1 MKRLL
6 AALLTF
12 SMIVSIVPFSAFA
25 DSPDTVVSPNVSA
38 TAQNTSTPTLDAD
51 TIQAINS
58 DPLLQGQYLS
68 ETSQP
73 TVDTSDVTMEAT
85 DGFGKLLVNSINE
98 QNDTSSNRIIGV
110 SVSGNTATV
119 KYVSTTDADI
129 VVSIYTDDSAEEM
142 VASGT
147 AYAPAMVENTG
158 SSTATV
164 AISGTIPEYYTV
176 KCYLLDTA
184 EHAPLCKEYT
194 DDSNTEDIVDLE
206 TATIDSF
213 PQDRV
218 INLDDQSVTN
228 FAVVKKGILLINDDS
243 SDAHANSLSENHTVI
258 SENGNGSYTIHTSDS
273 RIKSLV
279 PGKILTY
286 QSGDE
291 ILIIRVETISVS
303 DDSITITGDDSLDLI
318 DVFDIVKLE
327 SSNDDGQLEYDGSGV
342 DKDVHYNGATK
353 DDDELEQT
361 NAFSDDVNFTFTHKF
376 VIGTDTFYDG
386 KKEDDDGAHAV
397 SKFGINAVLNLKL
410 SNQFKYYISATKQTL
425 DYSLTSEA
433 SGGVEVAYTG
443 SIKID
448 LGYFKKKLPGIY
460 INYTPQLVMQTDV
473 KGQFLYTV
481 TSKQGFHCDGFS
493 ITDTSQKPVVDFSIK
508 VSGTI
513 YIGVEFA
520 PSVKAGVYKISKPRT
535 DENFLTLM
543 ELKLTFSIGAEGS
556 LTPNVPVEPVAVNQ
570 ISHKFSGNSIHE
582 CNACLAGDV
591 YSKVVFS
598 VTVNVIKIFDQT
610 ATLLDYR
617 QHILTLYYSINYND
631 LGFGTC
637 PHNLYLVDITVD
649 AVIPPSGSEVIDG
662 EGQSIGT
669 LSASDKNYCYMRPGT
684 YTLETTIDGNRY
696 SHTFTVGSSNIDVKL
711 TLNGGSSG
719 GGSSGGGSSDPSLWA
734 LDENGK
740 LTINN
745 EKVMTDYSDAAS
757 TPWYNF
763 RDEITYILTQY
774 MVKKISRYAF
784 ADCNKVT
791 TVQIGDDITE
801 IGDYAFSGC
810 TSLEKVV
817 FAGTM
822 AKWKEVQIGI
832 GNEALGYV
840 NIVCSDGTITGH
852 FPELS
857 DSDYVLNDGVL
868 TIYTQ
873 NAVNDYVSANQTPW
887 YNLRSSITKIIVK
900 DRVHKIGS
908 YSFWGFSSVKEIVF
922 EGVPS
927 SLADSAF
934 ENCFNLQSISYNGTI
949 NNWKKIDIQNDSDS
963 PYTSQ
968 IFVATIYCTD
978 DTILSQGYCG
988 FEENNL
994 RWILTE
1000 SKKLIIWGSGKM
1012 AEYQTN
1018 YSPWWSKNYKTVTI
1032 DEGVTSIG
1040 RNAFYDTEIE
1050 SITLPNSIESIERE
1064 AFSYAKN
1071 LSQLNFSTNLKKIDD
1086 YAFSHCDSLKEVNIP
1101 DGTVEIGAAFISCS
1115 SLERIHFPDSITKLG
1130 SMYGCT
1136 SLNELHLPC
1145 NVTYI
1150 CNSAFSGCT
1159 NLRNITLPANLKEIG
1174 EYAFGGCTMLDN
1186 VTIPDSVETI
1196 YRGAFSN
1203 CKNLKTIHLPSS
1215 LKNISEYLFSS
1226 CSSLQKIILPKNI
1239 NAINSYAFKEC
1250 ILLEEITIPTKCQ
1263 NIGIQAFSGCKGLKT
1278 IKIPGSVTGIG
1289 INAFENCSGLIR
1301 IDFDQG
1307 LWSIG
1312 NHVFSGCNQLSK
1324 VSIPDSV
1331 KSIGAD
1337 IFADC
1342 DLLSNL
1348 TYHGTTTQWNKIK
1361 IDANNLKL
1369 SQVTIHCTDGDIL
1382 PISTVSSDEN
1392 SIFPSTATGDD
1403 HSFAAS
1409 FSDLTPGV
1417 SYAVIVSRSESD
1429 PLAPEN
1435 LIYINQFRASS
1446 SGYQQSFQTP
1456 RSSTVTENDMFY
1468 VVAAGSRVFEDTSVN
1483 PNPGGSPSGGDTGSD
1498 GSSGGSGDGDG
1509 SGTGALLLVGAGA
1522 AAAAIT
1528 AGVVLSMPVEVQG
1541 KAELA
1546 DHTALPG
1553 AKISLLQDGKVVA
1566 QTTADENGSFS
1577 LKAKRGSYQLTAAYT
1592 DANGQIIHQ
1601 TIDIKAPAKDLVVT
1615 F

>member
-1 MKRLL
+1 MKKRLRLL

-38 TAQNTSTPTLDAD
+38 AAQNTSTPTLDAD

-73 TVDTSDVTMEAT
+73 AVDTSDVTMEAT

-98 QNDTSSNRIIGV
+98 QNDASSNRIIGV

-119 KYVSTTDADI
+119 EYVSTTDADI

-228 FAVVKKGILLINDDS
+228 FAVVKKGILLITDDS

-757 TPWYNF
+757 TPWYGS
-763 RDEITYILTQY
+763 RGKITSILTQY
-774 MVKKISRYAF
+774 NVKTISNYAF
-784 ADCNKVT
+784 ADCSKVT
-791 TVQIGDDITE
+791 EIYIGDEITR

-810 TSLEKVV
+810 SSLTKVTFV
-817 FAGTM
+817 GTM
-822 AKWKEVQIGI
+822 AKWKEVQIGV
-832 GNEALGYV
+832 GNDILNNVEIICA
-840 NIVCSDGTITGH
+840 DGTIN
-852 FPELS
+852 EKES
-857 DSDYVLNDGVL
+857 DSTIISPIIASGTSGDNINWKLRQNGTLQIDG
-868 TIYTQ
+868 TGSMKNYDNYPAPWCYNYSNGT
-873 NAVNDYVSANQTPW
+873 YRNQEVKTVIIE
-887 YNLRSSITKIIVK
+887 SGIT
-900 DRVHKIGS
+900 
-908 YSFWGFSSVKEIVF
+908 
-922 EGVPS
+922 
-927 SLADSAF
+927 
-934 ENCFNLQSISYNGTI
+934 SIS
-949 NNWKKIDIQNDSDS
+949 
-963 PYTSQ
+963 
-968 IFVATIYCTD
+968 
-978 DTILSQGYCG
+978 
-988 FEENNL
+988 
-994 RWILTE
+994 
-1000 SKKLIIWGSGKM
+1000 
-1012 AEYQTN
+1012 
-1018 YSPWWSKNYKTVTI
+1018 
-1032 DEGVTSIG
+1032 
-1040 RNAFYDTEIE
+1040 RNAFEGCH
-1050 SITLPNSIESIERE
+1050 
-1064 AFSYAKN
+1064 N
-1071 LSQLNFSTNLKKIDD
+1071 LTTII
-1086 YAFSHCDSLKEVNIP
+1086 VP
-1101 DGTVEIGAAFISCS
+1101 DGITMIGDNAFYGCS
-1115 SLERIHFPDSITKLG
+1115 SLTEIRIPASVKSVGGSAFQNCSSLTQISIPEGVYWLEST
-1130 SMYGCT
+1130 
-1136 SLNELHLPC
+1136 
-1145 NVTYI
+1145 
-1150 CNSAFSGCT
+1150 FSGCSSLLSV
-1159 NLRNITLPANLKEIG
+1159 NLPDSLLDIENFTFKNCEKLEEIKIPSRVRTIG
-1174 EYAFGGCTMLDN
+1174 EAAFYGCKELTN
-1186 VTIPDSVETI
+1186 ITIPDSYTSPGAPGVRYIESSAFAECAKLNTI
-1196 YRGAFSN
+1196 VLPKTIEFIEENAFNN
-1203 CKNLKTIHLPSS
+1203 CINLKIIHYGGTC
-1215 LKNISEYLFSS
+1215 K
-1226 CSSLQKIILPKNI
+1226 QWKKI
-1239 NAINSYAFKEC
+1239 E
-1250 ILLEEITIPTKCQ
+1250 
-1263 NIGIQAFSGCKGLKT
+1263 
-1278 IKIPGSVTGIG
+1278 
-1289 INAFENCSGLIR
+1289 
-1301 IDFDQG
+1301 
-1307 LWSIG
+1307 
-1312 NHVFSGCNQLSK
+1312 
-1324 VSIPDSV
+1324 VSNNNDS
-1331 KSIGAD
+1331 
-1337 IFADC
+1337 
-1342 DLLSNL
+1342 LLS
-1348 TYHGTTTQWNKIK
+1348 
-1361 IDANNLKL
+1361 A
-1369 SQVTIHCTDGDIL
+1369 TIHCSDGDIL
-1382 PISTVSSDEN
+1382 PTATSNLSSEEN
-1392 SIFPSTATGDD
+1392 SIIPSTDTATSGNNYV
-1403 HSFAAS
+1403 AS
-1409 FSDLTPGV
+1409 FMGLTPGV
-1417 SYAVIVSRSESD
+1417 NYAVIVSESETD
-1429 PLAPEN
+1429 PLDPQN
-1435 LIYINQFRASS
+1435 LIYINQFCASS
-1446 SGYQQSFQTP
+1446 EEYQQTFRTKSGSGITDL
-1456 RSSTVTENDMFY
+1456 DMVY
-1468 VVAAGSRVFEDTSVN
+1468 VVAAGSYTFDDSPVN

-1509 SGTGALLLVGAGA
+1509 SGAGALLLVGAGA

-1528 AGVVLSMPVEVQG
+1528 AGVIMMSPVDVKG
-1541 KAELA
+1541 RVVLA
-1546 DHTALPG
+1546 DQAAVPG
-1553 AKISLLQDGKVVA
+1553 AKISLLREGKVVE
-1566 QTTADENGSFS
+1566 QTTADDAGAFA
-1577 LKAKRGSYQLTAAYT
+1577 LKVRRGNYQLTAAYT

>member
-38 TAQNTSTPTLDAD
+38 AAQNTSTPTLDAD

-98 QNDTSSNRIIGV
+98 QNDASSNRIIGV

-119 KYVSTTDADI
+119 EYVSTTDADI

-228 FAVVKKGILLINDDS
+228 FAVVKKGILLITDDS

-303 DDSITITGDDSLDLI
+303 DDSITITGDNSLDLI

-757 TPWYNF
+757 TPWYGS
-763 RDEITYILTQY
+763 RGKITSILTQY
-774 MVKKISRYAF
+774 NVKTISNYAF
-784 ADCNKVT
+784 ADCSKVT
-791 TVQIGDDITE
+791 EIYIGDEITR

-810 TSLEKVV
+810 SSLTKVTFV
-817 FAGTM
+817 GTM
-822 AKWKEVQIGI
+822 AKWKEVQIGVGNDILNNVEIVCTDGVISPIPDTDSSIVDSGRCGENAYWTLYETGVLVIIGEGKMYDWIALNRDMPWYTLKGRIKEVEIHSGITDVGNSAFYECDHLRTVTLSPTVTEI
-832 GNEALGYV
+832 GNDAFC
-840 NIVCSDGTITGH
+840 NCSDLISITIPSSVTKIGNGTFAACHSLKSIELPSSIKEIGDSAFQGSGIGSITIPSGVTKIESTTFNH
-852 FPELS
+852 CSNLTDVEILS
-857 DSDYVLNDGVL
+857 DITEIGDSAFAYCQNL
-868 TIYTQ
+868 TNI
-873 NAVNDYVSANQTPW
+873 ALP
-887 YNLRSSITKIIVK
+887 SSITKIGNAAFADCYKLSNIAIPSGVTELGK
-900 DRVHKIGS
+900 GAFYYCMELTSITIPSGVTKIESTTFNHCSNLTDVEILSDITEIGGS
-908 YSFWGFSSVKEIVF
+908 AFAYCQNLTNIAL
-922 EGVPS
+922 PS
-927 SLADSAF
+927 SITIIGYGAF
-934 ENCFNLQSISYNGTI
+934 NGCGLTSISYTGT
-949 NNWKKIDIQNDSDS
+949 K
-963 PYTSQ
+963 SQ
-968 IFVATIYCTD
+968 W
-978 DTILSQGYCG
+978 
-988 FEENNL
+988 N
-994 RWILTE
+994 
-1000 SKKLIIWGSGKM
+1000 
-1012 AEYQTN
+1012 
-1018 YSPWWSKNYKTVTI
+1018 
-1032 DEGVTSIG
+1032 
-1040 RNAFYDTEIE
+1040 
-1050 SITLPNSIESIERE
+1050 SITIEYNND
-1064 AFSYAKN
+1064 F
-1071 LSQLNFSTNLKKIDD
+1071 LS
-1086 YAFSHCDSLKEVNIP
+1086 
-1101 DGTVEIGAAFISCS
+1101 
-1115 SLERIHFPDSITKLG
+1115 
-1130 SMYGCT
+1130 
-1136 SLNELHLPC
+1136 
-1145 NVTYI
+1145 
-1150 CNSAFSGCT
+1150 
-1159 NLRNITLPANLKEIG
+1159 
-1174 EYAFGGCTMLDN
+1174 
-1186 VTIPDSVETI
+1186 TI
-1196 YRGAFSN
+1196 
-1203 CKNLKTIHLPSS
+1203 
-1215 LKNISEYLFSS
+1215 
-1226 CSSLQKIILPKNI
+1226 
-1239 NAINSYAFKEC
+1239 
-1250 ILLEEITIPTKCQ
+1250 
-1263 NIGIQAFSGCKGLKT
+1263 
-1278 IKIPGSVTGIG
+1278 
-1289 INAFENCSGLIR
+1289 
-1301 IDFDQG
+1301 
-1307 LWSIG
+1307 
-1312 NHVFSGCNQLSK
+1312 
-1324 VSIPDSV
+1324 
-1331 KSIGAD
+1331 
-1337 IFADC
+1337 
-1342 DLLSNL
+1342 
-1348 TYHGTTTQWNKIK
+1348 
-1361 IDANNLKL
+1361 
-1369 SQVTIHCTDGDIL
+1369 TIHCTDGDIL

-1392 SIFPSTATGDD
+1392 SIIPSTDTATSGNNYV
-1403 HSFAAS
+1403 AS
-1409 FSDLTPGV
+1409 FMGLTPGV
-1417 SYAVIVSRSESD
+1417 NYAVIISKSDTD

-1435 LIYINQFRASS
+1435 LIYINQFCASS
-1446 SGYQQSFQTP
+1446 EEYQQTFRTKSGSGITDL
-1456 RSSTVTENDMFY
+1456 DMVY
-1468 VVAAGSRVFEDTSVN
+1468 VVAAGSYTFNDSPVN

-1509 SGTGALLLVGAGA
+1509 SGAGALLLVGAGA

-1553 AKISLLQDGKVVA
+1553 AKISLLQDGKVVE
-1566 QTTADENGSFS
+1566 QTTADDAGAFA
-1577 LKAKRGSYQLTAAYT
+1577 LKVKRGSYQLTAAYT

>member
-12 SMIVSIVPFSAFA
+12 SMIVSIIPFSAFA

-38 TAQNTSTPTLDAD
+38 AAQNTSTPTLDAD

-85 DGFGKLLVNSINE
+85 DGFGRLLLNSINE
-98 QNDTSSNRIIGV
+98 QNDASSNRIIGV

-119 KYVSTTDADI
+119 EYVSTTDADI

-243 SDAHANSLSENHTVI
+243 SDAHADSLSENHTVI

-342 DKDVHYNGATK
+342 DEDVHYNGATK

-745 EKVMTDYSDAAS
+745 ETVMTDYNDAAS
-757 TPWYNF
+757 TPWYSS
-763 RDEITYILTQY
+763 RDKITYILTQY

-822 AKWKEVQIGI
+822 AKWKEVQIGV
-832 GNEALGYV
+832 GNDILNNVEIICA
-840 NIVCSDGTITGH
+840 DGTINEKESGSTIISPIIASGTSGDNINWKLRQNGTLQIDGTGSMRNYDNY
-852 FPELS
+852 PAPWCYNYS
-857 DSDYVLNDGVL
+857 NGTYR
-868 TIYTQ
+868 
-873 NAVNDYVSANQTPW
+873 NQEVKTVIIE
-887 YNLRSSITKIIVK
+887 SGIT
-900 DRVHKIGS
+900 
-908 YSFWGFSSVKEIVF
+908 
-922 EGVPS
+922 
-927 SLADSAF
+927 
-934 ENCFNLQSISYNGTI
+934 SIS
-949 NNWKKIDIQNDSDS
+949 
-963 PYTSQ
+963 
-968 IFVATIYCTD
+968 
-978 DTILSQGYCG
+978 
-988 FEENNL
+988 
-994 RWILTE
+994 
-1000 SKKLIIWGSGKM
+1000 
-1012 AEYQTN
+1012 
-1018 YSPWWSKNYKTVTI
+1018 
-1032 DEGVTSIG
+1032 
-1040 RNAFYDTEIE
+1040 RNAFEGCH
-1050 SITLPNSIESIERE
+1050 
-1064 AFSYAKN
+1064 N
-1071 LSQLNFSTNLKKIDD
+1071 LTTII
-1086 YAFSHCDSLKEVNIP
+1086 VP
-1101 DGTVEIGAAFISCS
+1101 DGITMIGDNAFYGCS
-1115 SLERIHFPDSITKLG
+1115 SLTEIRIPASVKSVGGSAFQNCSSLTQISIPEGVYWLEST
-1130 SMYGCT
+1130 
-1136 SLNELHLPC
+1136 
-1145 NVTYI
+1145 
-1150 CNSAFSGCT
+1150 FSGCSSLLSV
-1159 NLRNITLPANLKEIG
+1159 NLPDSLLDIENFTFKNCEKLEEIKIPSRVRTIG
-1174 EYAFGGCTMLDN
+1174 EAAFYGCKELTN
-1186 VTIPDSVETI
+1186 ITIPDSYTSPGAPGVRYIESSAFAECAKLNTI
-1196 YRGAFSN
+1196 VLPKTIEFIEENAFNN
-1203 CKNLKTIHLPSS
+1203 CINLKIIHYGGTC
-1215 LKNISEYLFSS
+1215 K
-1226 CSSLQKIILPKNI
+1226 QWKKI
-1239 NAINSYAFKEC
+1239 E
-1250 ILLEEITIPTKCQ
+1250 
-1263 NIGIQAFSGCKGLKT
+1263 
-1278 IKIPGSVTGIG
+1278 
-1289 INAFENCSGLIR
+1289 
-1301 IDFDQG
+1301 
-1307 LWSIG
+1307 
-1312 NHVFSGCNQLSK
+1312 
-1324 VSIPDSV
+1324 VSNNNDS
-1331 KSIGAD
+1331 
-1337 IFADC
+1337 
-1342 DLLSNL
+1342 LLS
-1348 TYHGTTTQWNKIK
+1348 
-1361 IDANNLKL
+1361 A
-1369 SQVTIHCTDGDIL
+1369 TIHCSDGDIL
-1382 PISTVSSDEN
+1382 PTATSNLSSEEN
-1392 SIFPSTATGDD
+1392 SIIPSTDTATSGNNYV
-1403 HSFAAS
+1403 AS
-1409 FSDLTPGV
+1409 FMGLTPGV
-1417 SYAVIVSRSESD
+1417 NYAVIVSESETD
-1429 PLAPEN
+1429 PLDPQN
-1435 LIYINQFRASS
+1435 LIYINQFCASS
-1446 SGYQQSFQTP
+1446 EEYQQTFRTKSGSGITDL
-1456 RSSTVTENDMFY
+1456 DMVY
-1468 VVAAGSRVFEDTSVN
+1468 VVAAGSYTFDDSPVN

-1509 SGTGALLLVGAGA
+1509 SGAGALLLVGAGA

-1541 KAELA
+1541 KAELS

-1553 AKISLLQDGKVVA
+1553 AKISLLQDGKVVE
-1566 QTTADENGSFS
+1566 QTTADDAGAFA
-1577 LKAKRGSYQLTAAYT
+1577 LKVKRGNYQLTAAYT

>member
-38 TAQNTSTPTLDAD
+38 AAQNTSTPTLDAD

-85 DGFGKLLVNSINE
+85 DGFGRLLLNSINE
-98 QNDTSSNRIIGV
+98 QNDASSNRIIGV

-119 KYVSTTDADI
+119 EYVSTTDADI

-243 SDAHANSLSENHTVI
+243 SDAHADSLSENHTVI

-745 EKVMTDYSDAAS
+745 ETVMTDYNDAAS
-757 TPWYNF
+757 TPWYSS
-763 RDEITYILTQY
+763 RDKITYILTQY
-774 MVKKISRYAF
+774 MVKKISSYAF

-810 TSLEKVV
+810 ISLEKVV

-822 AKWKEVQIGI
+822 AKWKEMQIGI
-832 GNEALGYV
+832 GNDILN
-840 NIVCSDGTITGH
+840 NIEIICTDGSINTKDENLIIASGECGSNGANVIWILNKSGNLEISGTG
-852 FPELS
+852 S
-857 DSDYVLNDGVL
+857 MKDYSNN
-868 TIYTQ
+868 TT
-873 NAVNDYVSANQTPW
+873 APW
-887 YNLRSSITKIIVK
+887 YKRKGDIK
-900 DRVHKIGS
+900 
-908 YSFWGFSSVKEIVF
+908 SV
-922 EGVPS
+922 
-927 SLADSAF
+927 
-934 ENCFNLQSISYNGTI
+934 TI
-949 NNWKKIDIQNDSDS
+949 NRGVINVGSFAFFECYAIKDISICS
-963 PYTSQ
+963 T
-968 IFVATIYCTD
+968 
-978 DTILSQGYCG
+978 
-988 FEENNL
+988 
-994 RWILTE
+994 
-1000 SKKLIIWGSGKM
+1000 
-1012 AEYQTN
+1012 
-1018 YSPWWSKNYKTVTI
+1018 
-1032 DEGVTSIG
+1032 VTSIG
-1040 RNAFYDTEIE
+1040 DAAFLGCCGIK
-1050 SITLPNSIESIERE
+1050 SITLPNNVAVICNSVFAGCDGLEEIILSNSVTRIEFG
-1064 AFSYAKN
+1064 AFQGCK
-1071 LSQLNFSTNLKKIDD
+1071 
-1086 YAFSHCDSLKEVNIP
+1086 SLKNITIP
-1101 DGTVEIGAAFISCS
+1101 DT
-1115 SLERIHFPDSITKLG
+1115 
-1130 SMYGCT
+1130 
-1136 SLNELHLPC
+1136 
-1145 NVTYI
+1145 VTYI
-1150 CNSAFSGCT
+1150 GSEVFRECL
-1159 NLRNITLPANLKEIG
+1159 NLTNITLP
-1174 EYAFGGCTMLDN
+1174 FGIT
-1186 VTIPDSVETI
+1186 E
-1196 YRGAFSN
+1196 
-1203 CKNLKTIHLPSS
+1203 
-1215 LKNISEYLFSS
+1215 
-1226 CSSLQKIILPKNI
+1226 
-1239 NAINSYAFKEC
+1239 INSG
-1250 ILLEEITIPTKCQ
+1250 L
-1263 NIGIQAFSGCKGLKT
+1263 FSGCYKLANVF
-1278 IKIPGSVTGIG
+1278 IPTSVTTVG
-1289 INAFENCSGLIR
+1289 NLAFTYCKSLEK
-1301 IDFDQG
+1301 IDIPLSVTSFG
-1307 LWSIG
+1307 ATP
-1312 NHVFSGCNQLSK
+1312 FYGCN
-1324 VSIPDSV
+1324 
-1331 KSIGAD
+1331 
-1337 IFADC
+1337 
-1342 DLLSNL
+1342 NL
-1348 TYHGTTTQWNKIK
+1348 TRINYSGTRYQWHN
-1361 IDANNLKL
+1361 
-1369 SQVTIHCTDGDIL
+1369 QVTGCQDCFNTGAKEGTLSSVIVYCTDGYITSAYDGLYPPDYHPGDLITL
-1382 PISTVSSDEN
+1382 STVSSEEN

-1417 SYAVIVSRSESD
+1417 SYSVIISKSDTD

-1446 SGYQQSFQTP
+1446 SDYQQSFQTP

-1483 PNPGGSPSGGDTGSD
+1483 PGGGGSSSGGGGGGGG
-1498 GSSGGSGDGDG
+1498 GSSGGGGG
-1509 SGTGALLLVGAGA
+1509 GGGAAVLIGVG

-1528 AGVVLSMPVEVQG
+1528 AGVIMMSPVDVKG
-1541 KAELA
+1541 RVVLA
-1546 DHTALPG
+1546 DQAAVPG
-1553 AKISLLQDGKVVA
+1553 AKISLLQDGKVVE
-1566 QTTADENGSFS
+1566 QTTADDAGAFA
-1577 LKAKRGSYQLTAAYT
+1577 LKVKRGNYQLTAAYT

>member
-6 AALLTF
+6 AALLTL
-12 SMIVSIVPFSAFA
+12 SMLVGIVPFSAFA

-98 QNDTSSNRIIGV
+98 QNDASSNRIIGV

-119 KYVSTTDADI
+119 EYVSTTDADI

-228 FAVVKKGILLINDDS
+228 FAVVKKGILLITDDS

-342 DKDVHYNGATK
+342 DEDVHYNGATK

-757 TPWYNF
+757 TPWYGS
-763 RDEITYILTQY
+763 RGKITSILTQY
-774 MVKKISRYAF
+774 NVKTISNYAF
-784 ADCNKVT
+784 ADCSKVT
-791 TVQIGDDITE
+791 EIYIGDEITR

-810 TSLEKVV
+810 SSLTKVTFV
-817 FAGTM
+817 GTM
-822 AKWKEVQIGI
+822 AKWKEVQIGV
-832 GNEALGYV
+832 GNDILNNVEIICA
-840 NIVCSDGTITGH
+840 DGTINEKESGSTIISPIIASGTSGDNINWKLRQNGTLQIDGTGSMRNYDNY
-852 FPELS
+852 PAPWCYNYS
-857 DSDYVLNDGVL
+857 NGTYR
-868 TIYTQ
+868 
-873 NAVNDYVSANQTPW
+873 NQEVKTVIIE
-887 YNLRSSITKIIVK
+887 SGIT
-900 DRVHKIGS
+900 
-908 YSFWGFSSVKEIVF
+908 
-922 EGVPS
+922 
-927 SLADSAF
+927 
-934 ENCFNLQSISYNGTI
+934 SIS
-949 NNWKKIDIQNDSDS
+949 
-963 PYTSQ
+963 
-968 IFVATIYCTD
+968 
-978 DTILSQGYCG
+978 
-988 FEENNL
+988 
-994 RWILTE
+994 
-1000 SKKLIIWGSGKM
+1000 
-1012 AEYQTN
+1012 
-1018 YSPWWSKNYKTVTI
+1018 
-1032 DEGVTSIG
+1032 
-1040 RNAFYDTEIE
+1040 RNAFEGCH
-1050 SITLPNSIESIERE
+1050 
-1064 AFSYAKN
+1064 N
-1071 LSQLNFSTNLKKIDD
+1071 LTTII
-1086 YAFSHCDSLKEVNIP
+1086 VP
-1101 DGTVEIGAAFISCS
+1101 DGITMIGDNAFYGCS
-1115 SLERIHFPDSITKLG
+1115 SLTEIRIPASVKSVGGSAFQNCSSLTQISIPEGVYWLEST
-1130 SMYGCT
+1130 
-1136 SLNELHLPC
+1136 
-1145 NVTYI
+1145 
-1150 CNSAFSGCT
+1150 FSGCSSLLSV
-1159 NLRNITLPANLKEIG
+1159 NLPDSLLDIENFTFKNCEKLEEIKIPSRVRTIG
-1174 EYAFGGCTMLDN
+1174 EAAFYGCKELTN
-1186 VTIPDSVETI
+1186 ITIPDSYTSPGAPGVRYIESSAFAECAKLNTI
-1196 YRGAFSN
+1196 VLPKTIEFIEENAFNN
-1203 CKNLKTIHLPSS
+1203 CINLKIIHYGGTC
-1215 LKNISEYLFSS
+1215 K
-1226 CSSLQKIILPKNI
+1226 QWKKI
-1239 NAINSYAFKEC
+1239 E
-1250 ILLEEITIPTKCQ
+1250 
-1263 NIGIQAFSGCKGLKT
+1263 
-1278 IKIPGSVTGIG
+1278 
-1289 INAFENCSGLIR
+1289 
-1301 IDFDQG
+1301 
-1307 LWSIG
+1307 
-1312 NHVFSGCNQLSK
+1312 
-1324 VSIPDSV
+1324 VSNNNDS
-1331 KSIGAD
+1331 
-1337 IFADC
+1337 
-1342 DLLSNL
+1342 LLS
-1348 TYHGTTTQWNKIK
+1348 
-1361 IDANNLKL
+1361 A
-1369 SQVTIHCTDGDIL
+1369 TIHCSDGDIL
-1382 PISTVSSDEN
+1382 PTATSNLSSEEN
-1392 SIFPSTATGDD
+1392 SIIPSTDTATSGNNYV
-1403 HSFAAS
+1403 AS
-1409 FSDLTPGV
+1409 FMGLTPGV
-1417 SYAVIVSRSESD
+1417 NYAVIVSESETD
-1429 PLAPEN
+1429 PLDPQN
-1435 LIYINQFRASS
+1435 LIYINQFCASS
-1446 SGYQQSFQTP
+1446 EEYQQTFRTKSGSGITDL
-1456 RSSTVTENDMFY
+1456 DMVY
-1468 VVAAGSRVFEDTSVN
+1468 VVAAGSYTFDDSPVN

-1509 SGTGALLLVGAGA
+1509 SGAGALLLVGAGA

-1541 KAELA
+1541 KAELS

-1553 AKISLLQDGKVVA
+1553 AKISLLQDGKVVE
-1566 QTTADENGSFS
+1566 QTTADDAGAFA
-1577 LKAKRGSYQLTAAYT
+1577 LKVKRGNYQLTAAYT

>member
-38 TAQNTSTPTLDAD
+38 AAQNTSTPTLDAD

-85 DGFGKLLVNSINE
+85 DGFGRLLLNSINE
-98 QNDTSSNRIIGV
+98 QNDASSNRIIGV

-119 KYVSTTDADI
+119 EYVSTTDADI

-228 FAVVKKGILLINDDS
+228 FAVVKKGILLITDDS
-243 SDAHANSLSENHTVI
+243 SDAHADSLSENHTVI

-757 TPWYNF
+757 TPWYGS
-763 RDEITYILTQY
+763 RDKITSILTQY
-774 MVKKISRYAF
+774 NVKTISNYAF
-784 ADCNKVT
+784 ADCSKVT
-791 TVQIGDDITE
+791 EIYIGDEITR

-822 AKWKEVQIGI
+822 AKWKEVQIGV
-832 GNEALGYV
+832 GNDILNNVE
-840 NIVCSDGTITGH
+840 IVCTDGTIN
-852 FPELS
+852 EKES
-857 DSDYVLNDGVL
+857 DSTIISPIIASGTSGDNINWKLRQNGTLQIDG
-868 TIYTQ
+868 TGSMKNYDNYPAPWCYNYSNGT
-873 NAVNDYVSANQTPW
+873 YRNQEVKTVIIE
-887 YNLRSSITKIIVK
+887 SGIT
-900 DRVHKIGS
+900 
-908 YSFWGFSSVKEIVF
+908 
-922 EGVPS
+922 
-927 SLADSAF
+927 
-934 ENCFNLQSISYNGTI
+934 SIS
-949 NNWKKIDIQNDSDS
+949 
-963 PYTSQ
+963 
-968 IFVATIYCTD
+968 
-978 DTILSQGYCG
+978 
-988 FEENNL
+988 
-994 RWILTE
+994 
-1000 SKKLIIWGSGKM
+1000 
-1012 AEYQTN
+1012 
-1018 YSPWWSKNYKTVTI
+1018 
-1032 DEGVTSIG
+1032 
-1040 RNAFYDTEIE
+1040 RNAFEGCH
-1050 SITLPNSIESIERE
+1050 
-1064 AFSYAKN
+1064 N
-1071 LSQLNFSTNLKKIDD
+1071 LTTII
-1086 YAFSHCDSLKEVNIP
+1086 VP
-1101 DGTVEIGAAFISCS
+1101 DGITMIGDNAFYGCS
-1115 SLERIHFPDSITKLG
+1115 SLTEIRIPASVKSVGGSAFKNCSSLTQISIPEGVYWLEST
-1130 SMYGCT
+1130 
-1136 SLNELHLPC
+1136 
-1145 NVTYI
+1145 
-1150 CNSAFSGCT
+1150 FSGCSSLLSV
-1159 NLRNITLPANLKEIG
+1159 NLPDSLLDIENFTFKNCEKLEEIKIPSRVRTIG
-1174 EYAFGGCTMLDN
+1174 EAAFYGCKELTN
-1186 VTIPDSVETI
+1186 ITIPDSYTSPGAPGVRYIESSAFAECAKLNTI
-1196 YRGAFSN
+1196 VLPKTIEFIEENAFNN
-1203 CKNLKTIHLPSS
+1203 CINLKIIHYGGTC
-1215 LKNISEYLFSS
+1215 K
-1226 CSSLQKIILPKNI
+1226 QWKKI
-1239 NAINSYAFKEC
+1239 E
-1250 ILLEEITIPTKCQ
+1250 
-1263 NIGIQAFSGCKGLKT
+1263 
-1278 IKIPGSVTGIG
+1278 
-1289 INAFENCSGLIR
+1289 
-1301 IDFDQG
+1301 
-1307 LWSIG
+1307 
-1312 NHVFSGCNQLSK
+1312 
-1324 VSIPDSV
+1324 VSNNNDS
-1331 KSIGAD
+1331 
-1337 IFADC
+1337 
-1342 DLLSNL
+1342 LLS
-1348 TYHGTTTQWNKIK
+1348 
-1361 IDANNLKL
+1361 A
-1369 SQVTIHCTDGDIL
+1369 TIHCSDGDIL
-1382 PISTVSSDEN
+1382 PTATSNLSSEEN
-1392 SIFPSTATGDD
+1392 SIIPSTDTATSGNNYV
-1403 HSFAAS
+1403 AS
-1409 FSDLTPGV
+1409 FMGLTPGV
-1417 SYAVIVSRSESD
+1417 NYAVIVSESETD
-1429 PLAPEN
+1429 PLDPQN
-1435 LIYINQFRASS
+1435 LIYINQFCASS
-1446 SGYQQSFQTP
+1446 EDYQQTFRTKSGSGITDL
-1456 RSSTVTENDMFY
+1456 DMVY
-1468 VVAAGSRVFEDTSVN
+1468 VVAAGSYTFDDSPV
-1483 PNPGGSPSGGDTGSD
+1483 NPGGSPSGGDTGSD

-1509 SGTGALLLVGAGA
+1509 SGAGALLLVGASA

>member
-38 TAQNTSTPTLDAD
+38 AAQNTSTPTLDAD

-98 QNDTSSNRIIGV
+98 QNDASSNRIIGV

-119 KYVSTTDADI
+119 EYVSTTDADI

-228 FAVVKKGILLINDDS
+228 FAVVKKGILLITDDS

-757 TPWYNF
+757 TPWYGS
-763 RDEITYILTQY
+763 RGKITSILTQY
-774 MVKKISRYAF
+774 NVKTISNYAF
-784 ADCNKVT
+784 ADCSKVT
-791 TVQIGDDITE
+791 EIYIGDEITR

-810 TSLEKVV
+810 SSLTKVTFV
-817 FAGTM
+817 GTM
-822 AKWKEVQIGI
+822 AKWKEVQIGV
-832 GNEALGYV
+832 GNDILNNVEIICA
-840 NIVCSDGTITGH
+840 DGTIN
-852 FPELS
+852 EKES
-857 DSDYVLNDGVL
+857 DSTIISPIIASGTSGDNINWKLRQNGTLQIDG
-868 TIYTQ
+868 TGSMKNYDNYPAPWCYNYSNGT
-873 NAVNDYVSANQTPW
+873 YRNQEVKTVIIE
-887 YNLRSSITKIIVK
+887 SGIT
-900 DRVHKIGS
+900 
-908 YSFWGFSSVKEIVF
+908 
-922 EGVPS
+922 
-927 SLADSAF
+927 
-934 ENCFNLQSISYNGTI
+934 SIS
-949 NNWKKIDIQNDSDS
+949 
-963 PYTSQ
+963 
-968 IFVATIYCTD
+968 
-978 DTILSQGYCG
+978 
-988 FEENNL
+988 
-994 RWILTE
+994 
-1000 SKKLIIWGSGKM
+1000 
-1012 AEYQTN
+1012 
-1018 YSPWWSKNYKTVTI
+1018 
-1032 DEGVTSIG
+1032 
-1040 RNAFYDTEIE
+1040 RNAFEGCH
-1050 SITLPNSIESIERE
+1050 
-1064 AFSYAKN
+1064 N
-1071 LSQLNFSTNLKKIDD
+1071 LTTII
-1086 YAFSHCDSLKEVNIP
+1086 VP
-1101 DGTVEIGAAFISCS
+1101 DGITMIGDNAFYGCS
-1115 SLERIHFPDSITKLG
+1115 SLTEIRIPASVKSVGGSAFQNCSSLTQISIPEGVYWLEST
-1130 SMYGCT
+1130 
-1136 SLNELHLPC
+1136 
-1145 NVTYI
+1145 
-1150 CNSAFSGCT
+1150 FSGCSSLLSV
-1159 NLRNITLPANLKEIG
+1159 NLPDSLLDIENFTFKNCEKLEEIKIPSRVRTIG
-1174 EYAFGGCTMLDN
+1174 EAAFYGCKELTN
-1186 VTIPDSVETI
+1186 ITIPDSYTSPGAPGVRYIESSAFAECAKLNTI
-1196 YRGAFSN
+1196 VLPKTIEFIEENAFNN
-1203 CKNLKTIHLPSS
+1203 CINLKIIHYGGTC
-1215 LKNISEYLFSS
+1215 K
-1226 CSSLQKIILPKNI
+1226 QWKKI
-1239 NAINSYAFKEC
+1239 E
-1250 ILLEEITIPTKCQ
+1250 
-1263 NIGIQAFSGCKGLKT
+1263 
-1278 IKIPGSVTGIG
+1278 
-1289 INAFENCSGLIR
+1289 
-1301 IDFDQG
+1301 
-1307 LWSIG
+1307 
-1312 NHVFSGCNQLSK
+1312 
-1324 VSIPDSV
+1324 VSNNNDS
-1331 KSIGAD
+1331 
-1337 IFADC
+1337 
-1342 DLLSNL
+1342 LLS
-1348 TYHGTTTQWNKIK
+1348 
-1361 IDANNLKL
+1361 A
-1369 SQVTIHCTDGDIL
+1369 TIHCTDGDIL
-1382 PISTVSSDEN
+1382 PTATSNLSSEEN
-1392 SIFPSTATGDD
+1392 SIIPSTDTATSGNNYV
-1403 HSFAAS
+1403 AS
-1409 FSDLTPGV
+1409 FMGLTPGV
-1417 SYAVIVSRSESD
+1417 NYAVIVSRSDSA
-1429 PLAPEN
+1429 PLAPQN
-1435 LIYINQFRASS
+1435 LIYINQFCASS
-1446 SGYQQSFQTP
+1446 EEYQQTFRTKSGSGITDL
-1456 RSSTVTENDMFY
+1456 DMVY
-1468 VVAAGSRVFEDTSVN
+1468 VVAAGSYTFDDSPVN

-1498 GSSGGSGDGDG
+1498 GSSGGSGDGNG
-1509 SGTGALLLVGAGA
+1509 SGAGALLLVGAGA

-1553 AKISLLQDGKVVA
+1553 AKISLLQDGKVVE
-1566 QTTADENGSFS
+1566 QTTADDAGAFA
-1577 LKAKRGSYQLTAAYT
+1577 LKVKRGSYQLTAAYT

>member
-38 TAQNTSTPTLDAD
+38 AAQNTSTPTLDAD

-85 DGFGKLLVNSINE
+85 DGFGRLLVNSINE
-98 QNDTSSNRIIGV
+98 QNDASSNRIIGV

-119 KYVSTTDADI
+119 EYVSTTDADI

-228 FAVVKKGILLINDDS
+228 FAVVKKGILLITDDS

-757 TPWYNF
+757 TPWYGS
-763 RDEITYILTQY
+763 RDKITSILTQY
-774 MVKKISRYAF
+774 NVKTISNYAF
-784 ADCNKVT
+784 ADCSKVT
-791 TVQIGDDITE
+791 EIYIGDEITR

-810 TSLEKVV
+810 SSLTKVTFV
-817 FAGTM
+817 GTM
-822 AKWKEVQIGI
+822 AKWKEVQIGV
-832 GNEALGYV
+832 GNDILNNVE
-840 NIVCSDGTITGH
+840 IVCTDGTINEKESGSTIISPIIASGTSGDNINWKLRQNGTLQIDGTG
-852 FPELS
+852 S
-857 DSDYVLNDGVL
+857 MKDYDNYPAPWCYNYSNG
-868 TIYTQ
+868 TYR
-873 NAVNDYVSANQTPW
+873 NQDVKTVIIE
-887 YNLRSSITKIIVK
+887 SGIT
-900 DRVHKIGS
+900 
-908 YSFWGFSSVKEIVF
+908 
-922 EGVPS
+922 
-927 SLADSAF
+927 
-934 ENCFNLQSISYNGTI
+934 SIS
-949 NNWKKIDIQNDSDS
+949 
-963 PYTSQ
+963 
-968 IFVATIYCTD
+968 
-978 DTILSQGYCG
+978 
-988 FEENNL
+988 
-994 RWILTE
+994 
-1000 SKKLIIWGSGKM
+1000 
-1012 AEYQTN
+1012 
-1018 YSPWWSKNYKTVTI
+1018 
-1032 DEGVTSIG
+1032 
-1040 RNAFYDTEIE
+1040 RNAFEGCH
-1050 SITLPNSIESIERE
+1050 
-1064 AFSYAKN
+1064 N
-1071 LSQLNFSTNLKKIDD
+1071 LTTII
-1086 YAFSHCDSLKEVNIP
+1086 VP
-1101 DGTVEIGAAFISCS
+1101 DGITMIGDNAFYGCS
-1115 SLERIHFPDSITKLG
+1115 SLTEIQIPASVKSVGGSAFKNCSSLTQISIPEGVYWLEST
-1130 SMYGCT
+1130 
-1136 SLNELHLPC
+1136 
-1145 NVTYI
+1145 
-1150 CNSAFSGCT
+1150 FSGCSSLLSV
-1159 NLRNITLPANLKEIG
+1159 NLPDSLLDIENFTFKNCEKLEEIKIPSRVRTIG
-1174 EYAFGGCTMLDN
+1174 EAAFYGCKGLTN
-1186 VTIPDSVETI
+1186 ITIPDSYTSPGAPGVRYIESSAFAECAKLNTI
-1196 YRGAFSN
+1196 VLPKTIEFIEENAFNN
-1203 CKNLKTIHLPSS
+1203 CINLKIIHYGGTC
-1215 LKNISEYLFSS
+1215 K
-1226 CSSLQKIILPKNI
+1226 QWKKI
-1239 NAINSYAFKEC
+1239 E
-1250 ILLEEITIPTKCQ
+1250 
-1263 NIGIQAFSGCKGLKT
+1263 
-1278 IKIPGSVTGIG
+1278 
-1289 INAFENCSGLIR
+1289 
-1301 IDFDQG
+1301 
-1307 LWSIG
+1307 
-1312 NHVFSGCNQLSK
+1312 
-1324 VSIPDSV
+1324 VSNNNDS
-1331 KSIGAD
+1331 
-1337 IFADC
+1337 
-1342 DLLSNL
+1342 LLS
-1348 TYHGTTTQWNKIK
+1348 
-1361 IDANNLKL
+1361 A
-1369 SQVTIHCTDGDIL
+1369 TIHCTDGDIL
-1382 PISTVSSDEN
+1382 PTSTVSSEEN

-1417 SYAVIVSRSESD
+1417 SYSVIISKSDTD

-1456 RSSTVTENDMFY
+1456 RSSALNADDMTY
-1468 VVAAGSRVFEDTSVN
+1468 VIASGIYSFDEAPT
-1483 PNPGGSPSGGDTGSD
+1483 PTPTPGGGS
-1498 GSSGGSGDGDG
+1498 SSGGGGG
-1509 SGTGALLLVGAGA
+1509 GGGGGAAVLIGVGAA
-1522 AAAAIT
+1522 VAIT
-1528 AGVVLSMPVEVQG
+1528 AGVIMMSPVDVKG
-1541 KAELA
+1541 RVVLA
-1546 DHTALPG
+1546 DQAAVPG
-1553 AKISLLQDGKVVA
+1553 AKISLLREGKVVA
-1566 QTTADENGSFS
+1566 QTTADDAGAFA
-1577 LKAKRGSYQLTAAYT
+1577 LKVRRGSYQLTAAYT

>member
-12 SMIVSIVPFSAFA
+12 SMIVSIIPFSAFA

-38 TAQNTSTPTLDAD
+38 AAQNTSTPTLDAD

-85 DGFGKLLVNSINE
+85 DSFGKLLMNSIDS
-98 QNDTSSNRIIGV
+98 QNSASSNRIIGV

-119 KYVSTTDADI
+119 EYVSTTDADI

-228 FAVVKKGILLINDDS
+228 FAVVKKGILLITDDS

-342 DKDVHYNGATK
+342 DEDVHYNGATK

-508 VSGTI
+508 ASGTI

-745 EKVMTDYSDAAS
+745 ETVMTDYNDAAS
-757 TPWYNF
+757 TPWYSF
-763 RDEITYILTQY
+763 RDKITYILTQY
-774 MVKKISRYAF
+774 MVKKISSYAF

-822 AKWKEVQIGI
+822 AKWKEVQIGV
-832 GNEALGYV
+832 GNDILKKAD
-840 NIVCSDGTITGH
+840 IICSDGTIEGDNSGETDQPG
-852 FPELS
+852 
-857 DSDYVLNDGVL
+857 D
-868 TIYTQ
+868 
-873 NAVNDYVSANQTPW
+873 
-887 YNLRSSITKIIVK
+887 IIVASGK
-900 DRVHKIGS
+900 CGDSVYWTLDKNGELIVSGNGAMEDYSTYSQSPWTAKYVKNVIVKNGITSIGAHAFHEGDIPNLPRYDIES
-908 YSFWGFSSVKEIVF
+908 IVIPKSVTNIGDAAISNNHNLKYVVFDNDSQLQNIGEWAFSGCSNLK
-922 EGVPS
+922 
-927 SLADSAF
+927 SLAIPHNVS
-934 ENCFNLQSISYNGTI
+934 T
-949 NNWKKIDIQNDSDS
+949 
-963 PYTSQ
+963 
-968 IFVATIYCTD
+968 
-978 DTILSQGYCG
+978 
-988 FEENNL
+988 
-994 RWILTE
+994 
-1000 SKKLIIWGSGKM
+1000 
-1012 AEYQTN
+1012 
-1018 YSPWWSKNYKTVTI
+1018 
-1032 DEGVTSIG
+1032 IG
-1040 RNAFYDTEIE
+1040 RNAFSQCE
-1050 SITLPNSIESIERE
+1050 SLV
-1064 AFSYAKN
+1064 
-1071 LSQLNFSTNLKKIDD
+1071 DVD
-1086 YAFSHCDSLKEVNIP
+1086 
-1101 DGTVEIGAAFISCS
+1101 
-1115 SLERIHFPDSITKLG
+1115 
-1130 SMYGCT
+1130 
-1136 SLNELHLPC
+1136 
-1145 NVTYI
+1145 
-1150 CNSAFSGCT
+1150 
-1159 NLRNITLPANLKEIG
+1159 
-1174 EYAFGGCTMLDN
+1174 
-1186 VTIPDSVETI
+1186 
-1196 YRGAFSN
+1196 
-1203 CKNLKTIHLPSS
+1203 
-1215 LKNISEYLFSS
+1215 
-1226 CSSLQKIILPKNI
+1226 LPKNI
-1239 NAINSYAFKEC
+1239 DKLNTGLFEKCTNLKSIQ
-1250 ILLEEITIPTKCQ
+1250 IPEGVKS
-1263 NIGIQAFSGCKGLKT
+1263 I
-1278 IKIPGSVTGIG
+1278 
-1289 INAFENCSGLIR
+1289 
-1301 IDFDQG
+1301 
-1307 LWSIG
+1307 WSD
-1312 NHVFSGCNQLSK
+1312 VFMLCNQLKEIHVPGSL
-1324 VSIPDSV
+1324 
-1331 KSIGAD
+1331 KSIVRSAFWG
-1337 IFADC
+1337 C
-1342 DLLSNL
+1342 NSL
-1348 TYHGTTTQWNKIK
+1348 TEVYFGGTQEDWR
-1361 IDANNLKL
+1361 KL
-1369 SQVTIHCTDGDIL
+1369 QIGSEGNDSLTSATIHCSDGDIL
-1382 PISTVSSDEN
+1382 PTATSNLSSEEN
-1392 SIFPSTATGDD
+1392 SIIPSTDTATSGNNYV
-1403 HSFAAS
+1403 AS
-1409 FSDLTPGV
+1409 FTGLTPGV
-1417 SYAVIVSRSESD
+1417 NYAVIVSESETD

-1468 VVAAGSRVFEDTSVN
+1468 VVAAGSYTFDDSPVN

-1498 GSSGGSGDGDG
+1498 GSSGGSGDG
-1509 SGTGALLLVGAGA
+1509 SGAGALLLVGAGA

-1541 KAELA
+1541 KAELS

-1566 QTTADENGSFS
+1566 QTTADDAGAFA
-1577 LKAKRGSYQLTAAYT
+1577 LKVKRGNYQLTTAYT

>member
-12 SMIVSIVPFSAFA
+12 SMIVSIIPFSAFA

-38 TAQNTSTPTLDAD
+38 AAQNTSTPTLDAD

-85 DGFGKLLVNSINE
+85 DGFGRLLLNSINE
-98 QNDTSSNRIIGV
+98 QNDASSNRIIGV

-119 KYVSTTDADI
+119 EYVSTTDADI

-228 FAVVKKGILLINDDS
+228 FAVVKKGILLITDDS
-243 SDAHANSLSENHTVI
+243 PDAHANSLSENHTVI

-757 TPWYNF
+757 TPWYGS
-763 RDEITYILTQY
+763 RDKITSILTQY
-774 MVKKISRYAF
+774 NVKTISNYAF
-784 ADCNKVT
+784 ADCSKVT
-791 TVQIGDDITE
+791 EIYIGDEITR

-822 AKWKEVQIGI
+822 AKWKEVQIGV
-832 GNEALGYV
+832 GNEVLNDAT
-840 NIVCSDGTITGH
+840 IICSDGVINASAGDEILASGKCGEDAYWTLG
-852 FPELS
+852 E
-857 DSDYVLNDGVL
+857 NGVL
-868 TIYTQ
+868 VISGNGKTEDWISDWAISSVSSRAPWVAQRDSIKAVEIKQGISSIGTDAFYSCKNLTSITIPSSVTEIRDEAFWKCE
-873 NAVNDYVSANQTPW
+873 NLVSATIPSSVTQIGDSAFRGCE
-887 YNLRSSITKIIVK
+887 NLISITIPSSITGMAANTFLGCRKLKSIELPDSIEY
-900 DRVHKIGS
+900 IG
-908 YSFWGFSSVKEIVF
+908 GDAFSST
-922 EGVPS
+922 G
-927 SLADSAF
+927 L
-934 ENCFNLQSISYNGTI
+934 
-949 NNWKKIDIQNDSDS
+949 
-963 PYTSQ
+963 
-968 IFVATIYCTD
+968 
-978 DTILSQGYCG
+978 
-988 FEENNL
+988 
-994 RWILTE
+994 
-1000 SKKLIIWGSGKM
+1000 
-1012 AEYQTN
+1012 
-1018 YSPWWSKNYKTVTI
+1018 
-1032 DEGVTSIG
+1032 TSI
-1040 RNAFYDTEIE
+1040 
-1050 SITLPNSIESIERE
+1050 
-1064 AFSYAKN
+1064 
-1071 LSQLNFSTNLKKIDD
+1071 
-1086 YAFSHCDSLKEVNIP
+1086 NIP
-1101 DGTVEIGAAFISCS
+1101 DGVTAIGS
-1115 SLERIHFPDSITKLG
+1115 
-1130 SMYGCT
+1130 
-1136 SLNELHLPC
+1136 
-1145 NVTYI
+1145 
-1150 CNSAFSGCT
+1150 SAFYECFELS
-1159 NLRNITLPANLKEIG
+1159 E
-1174 EYAFGGCTMLDN
+1174 
-1186 VTIPDSVETI
+1186 VTIPNSVQSIGTW
-1196 YRGAFSN
+1196 AFCGCEKLTNIVLPSKISVIREKAFTA
-1203 CKNLKTIHLPSS
+1203 CKNLTSITIPSS
-1215 LKNISEYLFSS
+1215 VK
-1226 CSSLQKIILPKNI
+1226 KID
-1239 NAINSYAFKEC
+1239 SYAFDGC
-1250 ILLEEITIPTKCQ
+1250 GLTSVNYGGTK
-1263 NIGIQAFSGCKGLKT
+1263 A
-1278 IKIPGSVTGIG
+1278 
-1289 INAFENCSGLIR
+1289 
-1301 IDFDQG
+1301 
-1307 LWSIG
+1307 
-1312 NHVFSGCNQLSK
+1312 
-1324 VSIPDSV
+1324 
-1331 KSIGAD
+1331 
-1337 IFADC
+1337 
-1342 DLLSNL
+1342 
-1348 TYHGTTTQWNKIK
+1348 QWNEIS
-1361 IDANNLKL
+1361 IACLYAFT
-1369 SQVTIHCTDGDIL
+1369 SSTIHCSDGDIL
-1382 PISTVSSDEN
+1382 PTATSNLSSEEN
-1392 SIFPSTATGDD
+1392 SIIPSTDTATSGNNYV
-1403 HSFAAS
+1403 AS
-1409 FSDLTPGV
+1409 FTGLTPGV
-1417 SYAVIVSRSESD
+1417 NYAVIVSESETD
-1429 PLAPEN
+1429 PLDPQN
-1435 LIYINQFRASS
+1435 LIYINQFCASS
-1446 SGYQQSFQTP
+1446 EDYQQTFRAKSGSGITDL
-1456 RSSTVTENDMFY
+1456 DMVY
-1468 VVAAGSRVFEDTSVN
+1468 VVAAGSYTFDDSPVN

-1509 SGTGALLLVGAGA
+1509 SGAGALLLVGAGA

-1528 AGVVLSMPVEVQG
+1528 AGVIMMSPVDVKG
-1541 KAELA
+1541 RVVLA
-1546 DHTALPG
+1546 DQAAVPG

-1577 LKAKRGSYQLTAAYT
+1577 LKAKRGSYQLTTAYT

>member
-38 TAQNTSTPTLDAD
+38 AAQNTSTPTLDAD

-98 QNDTSSNRIIGV
+98 QNDASSNRIIGV

-119 KYVSTTDADI
+119 EYVSTTDADI

-228 FAVVKKGILLINDDS
+228 FAVVKKGILLITDDS

-711 TLNGGSSG
+711 TLNGGSAG

-757 TPWYNF
+757 TPWYSS
-763 RDEITYILTQY
+763 RDKITYILTQY
-774 MVKKISRYAF
+774 MVKKISSYAF

-822 AKWKEVQIGI
+822 AKWKEVQIGV
-832 GNEALGYV
+832 GNDILKKAD
-840 NIVCSDGTITGH
+840 IICSDGTIEGDNSGETDQPG
-852 FPELS
+852 
-857 DSDYVLNDGVL
+857 D
-868 TIYTQ
+868 
-873 NAVNDYVSANQTPW
+873 
-887 YNLRSSITKIIVK
+887 IIVASGK
-900 DRVHKIGS
+900 CGDSVYWTLDKNGELIVSGNGAMEDYSTYSQSPWTAKYVKNVIVKNGITSIGAHAFHEGDIPNLPRYDIES
-908 YSFWGFSSVKEIVF
+908 IVIPKSVTNIGDAAISNNHNLKYVVFDNDSQLQNIGEWAFSGCSNLK
-922 EGVPS
+922 
-927 SLADSAF
+927 SLAIPHNVS
-934 ENCFNLQSISYNGTI
+934 T
-949 NNWKKIDIQNDSDS
+949 
-963 PYTSQ
+963 
-968 IFVATIYCTD
+968 
-978 DTILSQGYCG
+978 
-988 FEENNL
+988 
-994 RWILTE
+994 
-1000 SKKLIIWGSGKM
+1000 
-1012 AEYQTN
+1012 
-1018 YSPWWSKNYKTVTI
+1018 
-1032 DEGVTSIG
+1032 IG
-1040 RNAFYDTEIE
+1040 RNAFSQCE
-1050 SITLPNSIESIERE
+1050 SLV
-1064 AFSYAKN
+1064 
-1071 LSQLNFSTNLKKIDD
+1071 DVD
-1086 YAFSHCDSLKEVNIP
+1086 
-1101 DGTVEIGAAFISCS
+1101 
-1115 SLERIHFPDSITKLG
+1115 
-1130 SMYGCT
+1130 
-1136 SLNELHLPC
+1136 
-1145 NVTYI
+1145 
-1150 CNSAFSGCT
+1150 
-1159 NLRNITLPANLKEIG
+1159 
-1174 EYAFGGCTMLDN
+1174 
-1186 VTIPDSVETI
+1186 
-1196 YRGAFSN
+1196 
-1203 CKNLKTIHLPSS
+1203 
-1215 LKNISEYLFSS
+1215 
-1226 CSSLQKIILPKNI
+1226 LPKNI
-1239 NAINSYAFKEC
+1239 DKLNTGLFEKCTNLKSIQIPEGVKSIWSDVFMLCNQLKEIHIPGSLKSIVRSAFWGCNSLTEVYFGGTQEDWRKLQIGSEGNDSLASATIHCSDGNILPTATPDSSSEENSIITAADTTASGSNSYA
-1250 ILLEEITIPTKCQ
+1250 
-1263 NIGIQAFSGCKGLKT
+1263 
-1278 IKIPGSVTGIG
+1278 
-1289 INAFENCSGLIR
+1289 
-1301 IDFDQG
+1301 
-1307 LWSIG
+1307 
-1312 NHVFSGCNQLSK
+1312 
-1324 VSIPDSV
+1324 
-1331 KSIGAD
+1331 
-1337 IFADC
+1337 
-1342 DLLSNL
+1342 
-1348 TYHGTTTQWNKIK
+1348 
-1361 IDANNLKL
+1361 
-1369 SQVTIHCTDGDIL
+1369 
-1382 PISTVSSDEN
+1382 
-1392 SIFPSTATGDD
+1392 
-1403 HSFAAS
+1403 AS
-1409 FSDLTPGV
+1409 FIGLTPGV

-1468 VVAAGSRVFEDTSVN
+1468 VVAAGSRVFEDTSA
-1483 PNPGGSPSGGDTGSD
+1483 NPGGGGS
-1498 GSSGGSGDGDG
+1498 SSGGGGGDGG
-1509 SGTGALLLVGAGA
+1509 GAAVLIGVG

-1528 AGVVLSMPVEVQG
+1528 AGVIMMSPVEIKGRVV
-1541 KAELA
+1541 LA
-1546 DHTALPG
+1546 DQAAVPG
-1553 AKISLLQDGKVVA
+1553 AKISLLQEGKVVE
-1566 QTTADENGSFS
+1566 QTTADDAGAFA
-1577 LKAKRGSYQLTAAYT
+1577 LKVKRGNYQLTAAYT

>member
-38 TAQNTSTPTLDAD
+38 AAQNTSTPTLDAD

-98 QNDTSSNRIIGV
+98 QNDASSNRIIGV

-119 KYVSTTDADI
+119 EYVSTTDADI

-228 FAVVKKGILLINDDS
+228 FAVVKKGILLITDDS

-757 TPWYNF
+757 TPWYGS
-763 RDEITYILTQY
+763 RGKITSILTQY
-774 MVKKISRYAF
+774 NVKTISNYAF
-784 ADCNKVT
+784 ADCSKVT
-791 TVQIGDDITE
+791 EIYIGDEITR

-810 TSLEKVV
+810 SSLTKVTFV
-817 FAGTM
+817 GTM
-822 AKWKEVQIGI
+822 AKWKEVQIGV
-832 GNEALGYV
+832 GNDILNNVEIICA
-840 NIVCSDGTITGH
+840 DGTIN
-852 FPELS
+852 EKES
-857 DSDYVLNDGVL
+857 DSTIISPIIASGTSGDNINWKLRQNGTLQIDG
-868 TIYTQ
+868 TGSMKNYDNYPAPWCYNYSNGT
-873 NAVNDYVSANQTPW
+873 YRNQEVKTVIIE
-887 YNLRSSITKIIVK
+887 SGIT
-900 DRVHKIGS
+900 
-908 YSFWGFSSVKEIVF
+908 
-922 EGVPS
+922 
-927 SLADSAF
+927 
-934 ENCFNLQSISYNGTI
+934 SIS
-949 NNWKKIDIQNDSDS
+949 
-963 PYTSQ
+963 
-968 IFVATIYCTD
+968 
-978 DTILSQGYCG
+978 
-988 FEENNL
+988 
-994 RWILTE
+994 
-1000 SKKLIIWGSGKM
+1000 
-1012 AEYQTN
+1012 
-1018 YSPWWSKNYKTVTI
+1018 
-1032 DEGVTSIG
+1032 
-1040 RNAFYDTEIE
+1040 RNAFEGCH
-1050 SITLPNSIESIERE
+1050 
-1064 AFSYAKN
+1064 N
-1071 LSQLNFSTNLKKIDD
+1071 LTTII
-1086 YAFSHCDSLKEVNIP
+1086 VP
-1101 DGTVEIGAAFISCS
+1101 DGITMIGDNAFYGCS
-1115 SLERIHFPDSITKLG
+1115 SLTEIRIPASVKSVGGSAFQNCSSLTQISIPEGVYWLEST
-1130 SMYGCT
+1130 
-1136 SLNELHLPC
+1136 
-1145 NVTYI
+1145 
-1150 CNSAFSGCT
+1150 FSGCSSLLSV
-1159 NLRNITLPANLKEIG
+1159 NLPDSLLDIENFTFKNCEKLEEIKIPSRVRTIG
-1174 EYAFGGCTMLDN
+1174 EAAFYGCKELTN
-1186 VTIPDSVETI
+1186 ITIPDSYTSPGAPGVRYIESSAFAECAKLNTI
-1196 YRGAFSN
+1196 VLPKTIEFIEENAFNN
-1203 CKNLKTIHLPSS
+1203 CINLKIIHYGGTC
-1215 LKNISEYLFSS
+1215 K
-1226 CSSLQKIILPKNI
+1226 QWKKI
-1239 NAINSYAFKEC
+1239 E
-1250 ILLEEITIPTKCQ
+1250 
-1263 NIGIQAFSGCKGLKT
+1263 
-1278 IKIPGSVTGIG
+1278 
-1289 INAFENCSGLIR
+1289 
-1301 IDFDQG
+1301 
-1307 LWSIG
+1307 
-1312 NHVFSGCNQLSK
+1312 
-1324 VSIPDSV
+1324 VSNNNDS
-1331 KSIGAD
+1331 
-1337 IFADC
+1337 
-1342 DLLSNL
+1342 LLS
-1348 TYHGTTTQWNKIK
+1348 
-1361 IDANNLKL
+1361 A
-1369 SQVTIHCTDGDIL
+1369 TIHCTDGDIL
-1382 PISTVSSDEN
+1382 PTATSNLSSEEN
-1392 SIFPSTATGDD
+1392 SIIPSTDTATSGNNYV
-1403 HSFAAS
+1403 AS
-1409 FSDLTPGV
+1409 FMGLTPGV
-1417 SYAVIVSRSESD
+1417 NYAVIVSRSDSA
-1429 PLAPEN
+1429 PLAPQN
-1435 LIYINQFRASS
+1435 LIYINQFCASS
-1446 SGYQQSFQTP
+1446 EEYQQTFRTKSGSGITDL
-1456 RSSTVTENDMFY
+1456 DMVY
-1468 VVAAGSRVFEDTSVN
+1468 VVAAGSYTFDDSPVN

-1498 GSSGGSGDGDG
+1498 GSSGGSGDGNG
-1509 SGTGALLLVGAGA
+1509 SGAGALLLVGAGA

-1553 AKISLLQDGKVVA
+1553 AKISLLQDGKVVE
-1566 QTTADENGSFS
+1566 QTTADDAGAFA
-1577 LKAKRGSYQLTAAYT
+1577 LKVKRGNYQLTAAYT

>member
-38 TAQNTSTPTLDAD
+38 AAQNTSTPTLDAD

-98 QNDTSSNRIIGV
+98 QNDASSNRIIGV

-119 KYVSTTDADI
+119 EYVSTTDADI

-228 FAVVKKGILLINDDS
+228 FAVVKKGILLITDDS

-286 QSGDE
+286 QSDDE

-757 TPWYNF
+757 TPWYGS
-763 RDEITYILTQY
+763 RDKITSILTQY
-774 MVKKISRYAF
+774 SVKTISNYAF
-784 ADCNKVT
+784 ADCSKVT
-791 TVQIGDDITE
+791 EIYIGDEITR

-810 TSLEKVV
+810 SSLTKVT

-822 AKWKEVQIGI
+822 AKWKEVQIGV
-832 GNEALGYV
+832 GNDILNNVEIICA
-840 NIVCSDGTITGH
+840 DGTISTATDTDDIIASGNCGSEGDNVIWNLTRDGLLTISGTG
-852 FPELS
+852 
-857 DSDYVLNDGVL
+857 DMSDY
-868 TIYTQ
+868 
-873 NAVNDYVSANQTPW
+873 
-887 YNLRSSITKIIVK
+887 
-900 DRVHKIGS
+900 
-908 YSFWGFSSVKEIVF
+908 
-922 EGVPS
+922 
-927 SLADSAF
+927 
-934 ENCFNLQSISYNGTI
+934 YNGH
-949 NNWKKIDIQNDSDS
+949 
-963 PYTSQ
+963 
-968 IFVATIYCTD
+968 A
-978 DTILSQGYCG
+978 
-988 FEENNL
+988 
-994 RWILTE
+994 
-1000 SKKLIIWGSGKM
+1000 
-1012 AEYQTN
+1012 
-1018 YSPWWSKNYKTVTI
+1018 PWCYKTIKRIVI
-1032 DEGVTSIG
+1032 DDGVTSIG
-1040 RNAFYDTEIE
+1040 YDAFDAPSLDAGCIE
-1050 SITLPNSIESIERE
+1050 LSSILIPQSVKTIKGFAFLSCSSLTSIDLPNSITSLGEYAFHGCGIKEITLPQKLTSIEPWT
-1064 AFSYAKN
+1064 FSNCFN
-1071 LSQLNFSTNLKKIDD
+1071 LTNIT
-1086 YAFSHCDSLKEVNIP
+1086 IP
-1101 DGTVEIGAAFISCS
+1101 S
-1115 SLERIHFPDSITKLG
+1115 
-1130 SMYGCT
+1130 
-1136 SLNELHLPC
+1136 

-1150 CNSAFSGCT
+1150 GN
-1159 NLRNITLPANLKEIG
+1159 
-1174 EYAFGGCTMLDN
+1174 YAFYNCNNL
-1186 VTIPDSVETI
+1186 ET
-1196 YRGAFSN
+1196 
-1203 CKNLKTIHLPSS
+1203 
-1215 LKNISEYLFSS
+1215 
-1226 CSSLQKIILPKNI
+1226 
-1239 NAINSYAFKEC
+1239 
-1250 ILLEEITIPTKCQ
+1250 ITIPV
-1263 NIGIQAFSGCKGLKT
+1263 
-1278 IKIPGSVTGIG
+1278 SVI
-1289 INAFENCSGLIR
+1289 
-1301 IDFDQG
+1301 
-1307 LWSIG
+1307 
-1312 NHVFSGCNQLSK
+1312 
-1324 VSIPDSV
+1324 
-1331 KSIGAD
+1331 SIGAD
-1337 IFADC
+1337 IFDRC
-1342 DLLSNL
+1342 TKLRVIN
-1348 TYHGTTTQWNKIK
+1348 YMGTRYQWHN
-1361 IDANNLKL
+1361 
-1369 SQVTIHCTDGDIL
+1369 QVTGCQDCFNTGAKEGTLSSVIVYCTDGYITSAYDGLYPPDYHPGDLITL
-1382 PISTVSSDEN
+1382 STVSSEEN
-1392 SIFPSTATGDD
+1392 SIIPSTDTATSGNNYV
-1403 HSFAAS
+1403 AS
-1409 FSDLTPGV
+1409 FMGLTPGV
-1417 SYAVIVSRSESD
+1417 NYAVIVSESETD
-1429 PLAPEN
+1429 PLDPQN
-1435 LIYINQFRASS
+1435 LIYINQFCASS
-1446 SGYQQSFQTP
+1446 EEYQQTFRTKSGSGITDL
-1456 RSSTVTENDMFY
+1456 DMVY
-1468 VVAAGSRVFEDTSVN
+1468 VVAAGSYTFDDSPVN

-1509 SGTGALLLVGAGA
+1509 SGAGALLLVGAGA

-1528 AGVVLSMPVEVQG
+1528 AGVIMMSPVDVKG
-1541 KAELA
+1541 RVVLA

-1577 LKAKRGSYQLTAAYT
+1577 LKAKRGSYQLTTAYT